1 MSLKEAC
8 GREFAELVADHVFGD
23 IDSYKFPAIVDV
35 EVQADEVG
43 SDYRTPRPSLDWLA
57 GVRLLRFVDFIL
69 ETRIYKRTFFNLT

>member
-23 IDSYKFPAIVDV
+23 IDSYKFSAIVDV

-43 SDYRTPRPSLDWLA
+43 SDYRTPRPSLYWLA
-57 GVRLLRFVDFIL
+57 GVRLLGFVDFIL
-69 ETRIYKRTFFNLT
+69 ETGVYEGAFFD